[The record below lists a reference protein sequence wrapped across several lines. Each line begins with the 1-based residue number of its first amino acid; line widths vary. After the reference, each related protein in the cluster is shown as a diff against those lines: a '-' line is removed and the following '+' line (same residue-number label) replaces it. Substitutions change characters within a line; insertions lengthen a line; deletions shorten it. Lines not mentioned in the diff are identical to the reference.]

1 MFKGIWRVQIAWL
14 LRWAALCLE
23 EGCWSICWGLI
34 GRRTHHG
41 FGFAIVWVRV
51 LDTKPIH
58 LNYQGRLQKDK
69 GVWRET
75 KAHNDVPLMDDHV
88 QQAVRHGSEVEIV
101 IMMITSLLPRLTL
114 LILLETRAL
123 KVKCV
128 ISESLSAANEI
139 VKRKKTC
146 FEVRKCEG
154 CLHVFQEDK
163 HFCLIELSFKM
174 HHISR
179 RKLVQF
185 HATPKLR

>member
-1 MFKGIWRVQIAWL
+1 MADGRTKVLVLPLF
-14 LRWAALCLE
+14 
-23 EGCWSICWGLI
+23 GC
-34 GRRTHHG
+34 
-41 FGFAIVWVRV
+41 VP
-51 LDTKPIH
+51 LDTKPIN
-58 LNYQGRLQKDK
+58 LNYQGRCKK
-69 GVWRET
+69 TKVSGET

-88 QQAVRHGSEVEIV
+88 QQAVRHGSEVEII

-114 LILLETRAL
+114 PILLETRAL

-128 ISESLSAANEI
+128 ISLESLSAANET

-163 HFCLIELSFKM
+163 HFCLIDLCFKM
-174 HHISR
+174 HHLSR
-179 RKLVQF
+179 GKWVQF

>member
-1 MFKGIWRVQIAWL
+1 MADGRTT
-14 LRWAALCLE
+14 ALVLPLF
-23 EGCWSICWGLI
+23 GCVS
-34 GRRTHHG
+34 
-41 FGFAIVWVRV
+41 

-58 LNYQGRLQKDK
+58 LNYQGRCKK
-69 GVWRET
+69 TKVSGET

-154 CLHVFQEDK
+154 CLHVV
-163 HFCLIELSFKM
+163 
-174 HHISR
+174 SR
-179 RKLVQF
+179 TNTF
-185 HATPKLR
+185 A